1 MAISPEKMDELFE
14 KLRIPETTKSD
25 NVLKW
30 DGKQLYVTDQF
41 YRGKNLRRT
50 VVRDVTAE
58 VAACVGKLLSG
69 KAKD

>member
-1 MAISPEKMDELFE
+1 MAISPEEIDELFE
-14 KLRIPETTKSD
+14 KAGIPETKKSD

-41 YRGKNLRRT
+41 YRKENLRRT
-50 VVRDVTAE
+50 EERDVTAE
-58 VAACVGKLLSG
+58 VAACLGKLLSG